1 MQLVLSVF
9 QELKK
14 KQKPVVFYEENLRK
28 ESEEAKKDISFF
40 RKQLEGIDKKK
51 HELYE
56 YILDLRKQRGGISD
70 IYWEF
75 SAKKISHKDL
85 FKPHFFPGIHF
96 EIVFQW

>member
-1 MQLVLSVF
+1 MQLVLSVL

-14 KQKPVVFYEENLRK
+14 KQKPVVFYKENLRK

-70 IYWEF
+70 IY
-75 SAKKISHKDL
+75 
-85 FKPHFFPGIHF
+85 
-96 EIVFQW
+96 